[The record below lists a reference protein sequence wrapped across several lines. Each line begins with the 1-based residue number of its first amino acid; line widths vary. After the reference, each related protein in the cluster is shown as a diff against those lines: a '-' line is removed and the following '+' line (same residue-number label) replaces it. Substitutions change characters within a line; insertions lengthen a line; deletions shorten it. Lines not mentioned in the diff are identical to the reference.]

1 MTNTKFR
8 KRMLLSSVA
17 MLLVALVALGSA
29 TFAWFSTRTNA
40 TAYGFTAATTKA
52 SNLSIKETS
61 SDPWASDIEFKVATA
76 DPANSLTP
84 ITTSN
89 GTAWKIATAAG
100 QDLGY
105 AENAAALTDQAV
117 NTTYMA
123 YSTLYVK
130 YGETATPA
138 AADKD
143 LTVTVNAKTGADT
156 TRLDYVR
163 VALVPVAEGND
174 ASALGSSA
182 VIFGNAKDD
191 FAKNPTDWVKPASGS
206 SAPTPSATTSAV
218 TNLFGNTAVNLGNMT
233 NGTIYKYN
241 VYVYFEG
248 TDVHCKD
255 SNAGGSLDDFQ
266 FEFNVANHGS

>member
-8 KRMLLSSVA
+8 KRALLSSVA

-40 TAYGFTAATTKA
+40 TAYGLTAATTKA

-61 SDPWASDIEFKVATA
+61 DDPWASDIEFKASTA
-76 DPANSLTP
+76 DPTGALNP

-105 AENAAALTDQAV
+105 IAQASDLTDQAV
-117 NTTYMA
+117 STSYMA
-123 YSTLYVK
+123 YSTLYLK

-138 AADKD
+138 VAEKD
-143 LTVTVNAKTGADT
+143 LTVTISAKTGADA
-156 TRLDYVR
+156 TRLNYVR
-163 VALVPVAEGND
+163 VALVPVAEGTE

-182 VIFGNAKDD
+182 VIVGNAKDD
-191 FAKNPTDWVKPASGS
+191 FAKSPATWIKPASGS
-206 SAPTPSATTSAV
+206 APTPSDSTSAV
-218 TNLFGNTAVNLGNMT
+218 TNLFGNSISLGNMT

-255 SNAGGSLDDFQ
+255 TNAGGSLDDFN
-266 FEFNVANHGS
+266 FEFNVADHV